1 MEHLDLIRKLELSGG
16 YTGLNSHTLGRFIL
30 YLKWDKYPAEKKE
43 ILATEI
49 RKSMVSGNWKTP
61 SDMVY

>member
-1 MEHLDLIRKLELSGG
+1 MEYLELITELKLSGG

-30 YLKWDKYPAEKKE
+30 YLGWDAYSKKE

-49 RKSMVSGNWKTP
+49 KKSMVSLDWSIP
-61 SDMVY
+61 SKMVYK